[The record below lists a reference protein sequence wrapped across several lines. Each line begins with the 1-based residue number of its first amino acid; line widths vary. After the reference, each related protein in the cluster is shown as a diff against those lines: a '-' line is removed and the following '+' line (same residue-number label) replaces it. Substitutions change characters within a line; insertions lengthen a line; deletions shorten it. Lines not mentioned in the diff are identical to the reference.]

1 MRSRAAW
8 SAGWPRISIVPE
20 SGPRTFITM
29 RRVVVLPA
37 PFGPSSPNTLPRG
50 TSRDRSFTA
59 TWPANALV
67 TPRRRIAVS
76 LTGPMLS
83 QGSHARGSPWA
94 LILARVRG
102 PGPGAKEAAETRG
115 LVLVLVSAVA
125 YGTLPILAKLAYGT
139 GIRPPALLAAR
150 FAIASALFALL
161 TRRKAPPWRE
171 RVRLWGL
178 GLVFVTNT
186 FTYFTA
192 LETVPAAT
200 VALLIYSYPV
210 IVTLLAALAG
220 LEILRLRS
228 LVSAVLAFAGCALTA
243 SGAMAKGP
251 GVVFALVTA
260 VIYAVYIVLGSRFAA
275 GVRAETTAL
284 HVAQVC
290 AAAYVPW
297 ALFEG
302 RGIHAHP
309 WPWLLVA
316 TIAE

>member
-1 MRSRAAW
+1 
-8 SAGWPRISIVPE
+8 
-20 SGPRTFITM
+20 
-29 RRVVVLPA
+29 
-37 PFGPSSPNTLPRG
+37 
-50 TSRDRSFTA
+50 
-59 TWPANALV
+59 
-67 TPRRRIAVS
+67 
-76 LTGPMLS
+76 
-83 QGSHARGSPWA
+83 
-94 LILARVRG
+94 VRG

-125 YGTLPILAKLAYGT
+125 YGTLPVLAKLAYGT

-171 RVRLWGL
+171 RLRLWGL

-220 LEILRLRS
+220 LEVLRLRS
-228 LVSAVLAFAGCALTA
+228 LVSAVLAFAGCAFTA
-243 SGAMAKGP
+243 SGPVAVGA
-251 GVVFALVTA
+251 GVGFALVTA
-260 VIYAVYIVLGSRFAA
+260 VIYATYIVLGTRFGT
-275 GVRAETTAL
+275 GVPAETAAL

-290 AAAYVPW
+290 AAAYIPW
-297 ALFEG
+297 ALLDG
-302 RGIHAHP
+302 RGIPADP
-309 WPWLLVA
+309 WPWLLVVA
-316 TIAE
+316 IAVVPTVIALRTFLSGLARIGPARAAVLSSLEVVVTMALSLTLLGERLGPRQWLGAALILGGVVLQNLGALRPLARTAPGGGGMSEDKMTQ